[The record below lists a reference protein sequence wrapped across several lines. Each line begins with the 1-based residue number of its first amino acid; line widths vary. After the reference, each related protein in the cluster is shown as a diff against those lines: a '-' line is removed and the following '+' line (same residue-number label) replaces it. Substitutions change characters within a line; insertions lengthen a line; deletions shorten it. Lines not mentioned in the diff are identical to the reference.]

1 MKKYRICPLYTP
13 TSVEGT
19 FMRPGVIGGAN
30 WGGGAFDASTGM
42 LYVKTS
48 NQPAILRIRAAD
60 RSPANPRASE
70 VDADWVGDSGG
81 STSFTP
87 PAPDGSSTRMPS
99 LPMLK
104 GPYGE
109 LVAIDLGRGEVAWRV
124 PFGDTPSVRSHPL
137 LQGVALP
144 PRLGVAGAPGVL
156 VTKGGVVLG
165 GGGDS
170 ALYAFDA
177 ATGKELAR
185 FDLPR
190 RASATPMTYRARSG
204 RQFVVMATGGGTNA
218 SLVAWVLK

>member
-1 MKKYRICPLYTP
+1 LAGYA
-13 TSVEGT
+13 SGT
-19 FMRPGVIGGAN
+19 WA
-30 WGGGAFDASTGM
+30 
-42 LYVKTS
+42 
-48 NQPAILRIRAAD
+48 RAASSVVTLGD
-60 RSPANPRASE
+60 GARSFE
-70 VDADWVGDSGG
+70 IVDGAAGA
-81 STSFTP
+81 TI
-87 PAPDGSSTRMPS
+87 
-99 LPMLK
+99 
-104 GPYGE
+104 
-109 LVAIDLGRGEVAWRV
+109 VAIDLGRGEVAWRV